1 MDRMLIAQD
10 TGQERYALAIDRIRR
25 IPEENTT
32 PEPYR
37 DFFLRTAHFILLID
51 EIREDGPLMLA
62 EGRTGEE
69 WAALNRK
76 LYEDILPDNYACSYG
91 NPDYAVQKLGEGYG
105 QLLSFLYAEIRGM
118 IGYVFEGKSDYVT
131 MFAELFIEIYN
142 CFEAD
147 ELPKEK
153 ELGDILYWFM
163 SDNSDILAADRILEQ
178 IDPKR
183 SPAVKLIENADLDDL
198 SYLYRFGEYVSEN
211 ELQTAEHLNSLSEE
225 EIQAMADTFTEGYRI
240 GFVRGGKDLSIKSTV
255 NIRYNLGFERVV
267 RAAIK
272 NFGRLGLEPVIY
284 RAAQGSMNRRQQH
297 RIGYTGAI
305 ANKQYDYDHKD
316 DNVLYL
322 DKKFIERKLSVIRT
336 TYEDHKEL
344 AAGFAGPAVMEIFGE
359 TPFTPETKS
368 TALSLSDKQQKLS
381 VYYDSQSGQ
390 ITNEYIHGEER
401 SFTIIAYPIPEIG
414 KDYKEIFDEVV
425 KINTLDYELYERI
438 QQALIDTLDQA
449 EYVHIKGGGVNCTDL
464 KVSMQKL
471 SDPEHQTNFE
481 NCVADVNIPV
491 GEVFTSPE
499 LQGTDGILYVSQVYL
514 NELKYDKLKIELKD
528 GRVSGYT
535 CGNFEKEEEN
545 RKYIRENILYNHES
559 LPIGEFA
566 IGTNTTAYVMA
577 EKYGIASRLPILIAE
592 KMGPHFALGDTCYSW
607 SEDNK
612 VYNPDGKEIMAK
624 DNECSVLRKTDV
636 SRAYFNCHTDITI
649 PYEELA
655 FIRAVKRNE
664 EEISIIENG
673 RFVLPGTEELNR
685 PFGK

>member
-51 EIREDGPLMLA
+51 EIREDGPLMLS

-198 SYLYRFGEYVSEN
+198 SYLYRLGEYVSEN

-272 NFGRLGLEPVIY
+272 NFSRLGLEPVIY

-316 DNVLYL
+316 DNALYL
-322 DKKFIERKLSVIRT
+322 DKKFIERKLSVI
-336 TYEDHKEL
+336 
-344 AAGFAGPAVMEIFGE
+344 
-359 TPFTPETKS
+359 
-368 TALSLSDKQQKLS
+368 LSL
-381 VYYDSQSGQ
+381 
-390 ITNEYIHGEER
+390 IHI
-401 SFTIIAYPIPEIG
+401 S
-414 KDYKEIFDEVV
+414 
-425 KINTLDYELYERI
+425 
-438 QQALIDTLDQA
+438 
-449 EYVHIKGGGVNCTDL
+449 
-464 KVSMQKL
+464 
-471 SDPEHQTNFE
+471 
-481 NCVADVNIPV
+481 
-491 GEVFTSPE
+491 SPR
-499 LQGTDGILYVSQVYL
+499 D
-514 NELKYDKLKIELKD
+514 
-528 GRVSGYT
+528 
-535 CGNFEKEEEN
+535 
-545 RKYIRENILYNHES
+545 
-559 LPIGEFA
+559 
-566 IGTNTTAYVMA
+566 
-577 EKYGIASRLPILIAE
+577 
-592 KMGPHFALGDTCYSW
+592 
-607 SEDNK
+607 
-612 VYNPDGKEIMAK
+612 
-624 DNECSVLRKTDV
+624 CS
-636 SRAYFNCHTDITI
+636 
-649 PYEELA
+649 
-655 FIRAVKRNE
+655 
-664 EEISIIENG
+664 
-673 RFVLPGTEELNR
+673 
-685 PFGK
+685 